1 MNELSG
7 GQRHQILQEYA
18 TAPMR
23 GGKNETGSAL
33 LGFITGTDGK
43 KSARIELRKAHEQ
56 AFGEAPNAFEEWCY
70 GWLTLK
76 GIEAKIIELNQKS
89 EANKTAQ

>member
-1 MNELSG
+1 MIETTGNSARELLEKY
-7 GQRHQILQEYA
+7 ILTPFKSE
-18 TAPMR
+18 
-23 GGKNETGSAL
+23 KNA
-33 LGFITGTDGK
+33 LGFITRVEGIDIRRT
-43 KSARIELRKAHEQ
+43 ELRKAHEQ

-76 GIEAKIIELNQKS
+76 GIEAKIIELKQKS